1 MSAEPL
7 ETRLRSATKEVVI
20 GHGHRFCI
28 IGERINPTGR
38 RIFQEQLRAGD
49 FSAIERDVK
58 AQVEGG
64 ADVLDINMG
73 VPLTDEPELL
83 AKAIQLVQSHTDL
96 PICIDSSVVEALEA
110 GLSVYQGRALVNS
123 ITAED
128 DRMAA
133 ILPLVKKY
141 DAAIIAL
148 PNDHDEIPM
157 EADKRLEL
165 TAKIIR
171 VATTEYGIAQADIVI
186 DPLAMPI
193 GADTGNSLVTMECM
207 RRIRD
212 EFGVNMTCG
221 ASNVS
226 FGMPDRHTLGA
237 AWLPM
242 AMTCRPDQRDHGRPD
257 AADRGLGQG
266 GRRVPQPRR
275 LGHGL
280 DRRAPGEAGR
290 FSMTS
295 SPEDEQ
301 PFSLE
306 EIRREGLITPSGA
319 EPAAHDGT
327 GRVQLSF
334 TVEDKEAPPT
344 HRQVRVP
351 PGVSVFD
358 SASWNG
364 IAIDSTCGGHGT
376 CHKCKVRVSPATPVT
391 RHDARTFSPG
401 ELDTGWRLACL
412 VQATRDHDVV
422 VPPLV
427 TRPKAA
433 TVGVGRQVILRP
445 AVQKRYVELTEPT
458 LEDQRSDLARLLDA
472 IDDLE
477 PTPDLH
483 ALRRLPKVLRE
494 ADFKVTAVIV
504 DEALVDVEPGDTTST
519 RYAIA
524 FDLGTTTV
532 VATLLDLVTG
542 TPVGVASML
551 NRQQPFGADVISRI
565 SATMLDPAALGR
577 LQVAASQ
584 TLATLAEQVCREG
597 GVDPAHVYEAA
608 LAGNATMTAL
618 LLGIDPEPLGVAP
631 FVQTTAT
638 PPTVLASEVG
648 LELHPGARLALF
660 PALGAYV
667 GGDIVAGMLAT
678 GMDRDKRIR
687 LFIDVGTNC
696 EIVLSDGERILST
709 AAPAGPAFE
718 GGAIRCGM
726 RAADGAI
733 EVVKLGDD
741 VELGV
746 IGDVE
751 PRGLCGSGLVDA
763 VAELVKAG
771 LLDASGRFA
780 TDEVAKEIA
789 PAIADRLTYI
799 GQERVF
805 VLHRE
810 RPDSDP
816 AECVVLSQRDVRE
829 LQFAKAAIS
838 TGWTLLMEEL
848 GLEHRDLQQVLLAGS
863 FGSYLSA
870 ASAVR
875 IGLVPQLP
883 VLRIVAAGNVAGEGA
898 KMALLSIRER
908 AGALALLEEVTYV
921 ELSDRTDFNDRF
933 VDLLAFPT

>member
-1 MSAEPL
+1 MTASGDEPGPL
-7 ETRLRSATKEVVI
+7 EYPL
-20 GHGHRFCI
+20 
-28 IGERINPTGR
+28 
-38 RIFQEQLRAGD
+38 
-49 FSAIERDVK
+49 
-58 AQVEGG
+58 EG
-64 ADVLDINMG
+64 
-73 VPLTDEPELL
+73 
-83 AKAIQLVQSHTDL
+83 
-96 PICIDSSVVEALEA
+96 
-110 GLSVYQGRALVNS
+110 Y
-123 ITAED
+123 
-128 DRMAA
+128 
-133 ILPLVKKY
+133 
-141 DAAIIAL
+141 
-148 PNDHDEIPM
+148 
-157 EADKRLEL
+157 
-165 TAKIIR
+165 
-171 VATTEYGIAQADIVI
+171 
-186 DPLAMPI
+186 
-193 GADTGNSLVTMECM
+193 
-207 RRIRD
+207 
-212 EFGVNMTCG
+212 
-221 ASNVS
+221 
-226 FGMPDRHTLGA
+226 
-237 AWLPM
+237 
-242 AMTCRPDQRDHGRPD
+242 
-257 AADRGLGQG
+257 
-266 GRRVPQPRR
+266 
-275 LGHGL
+275 
-280 DRRAPGEAGR
+280 
-290 FSMTS
+290 
-295 SPEDEQ
+295 
-301 PFSLE
+301 
-306 EIRREGLITPSGA
+306 RREGLIAPPGA

-334 TVEDKEAPPT
+334 TVEDKDAPPSQKT
-344 HRQVRVP
+344 VRVP

-376 CHKCKVRVSPATPVT
+376 CHKCKVRVSPVTPIT
-391 RHDARTFSPG
+391 RHDERTFNPN
-401 ELDTGWRLACL
+401 ELQAGWRLACL
-412 VQATRDHDVV
+412 VQATRDHDVL

-458 LEDQRSDLARLLDA
+458 LEDQRPDLVRLLDA

-477 PTPDLH
+477 PHPDLH

-494 ADFKVTAVIV
+494 GDIKVTAVVV
-504 DEALVDVEPGDTTST
+504 DEVLVDVEPGDTTGI

-542 TPVGVASML
+542 TPVAVASML
-551 NRQQPFGADVISRI
+551 NKQQPFGGDVISRI

-577 LQVAASQ
+577 LQQAAADTLS
-584 TLATLAEQVCREG
+584 TLAQQVCREG
-597 GVDPAHVYEAA
+597 GVDPLHVYEAA

-638 PPTVLASEVG
+638 PPAVLASEVG
-648 LELHPGARLALF
+648 LTLHPGARVALF

-678 GMDRDKRIR
+678 GMDRDKRVR

-696 EIVLSDGERILST
+696 EIVLSDGEKILAT

-733 EVVKLGDD
+733 EVIKLTPGEDD
-741 VELGV
+741 PGVELGV
-746 IGDVE
+746 IGDVA

-763 VAELVKAG
+763 VAELVKVG
-771 LLDASGRFA
+771 LLDASGRFV
-780 TDEVAKEIA
+780 TDEVAKELA
-789 PAIADRLTYI
+789 PGLADRLTYI

-810 RPDSDP
+810 RVDADP
-816 AECVVLSQRDVRE
+816 SESVVLSQRDVRE

-848 GLEHRDLQQVLLAGS
+848 GLEHRDIQQVLLAGS

-875 IGLVPQLP
+875 IGLGPTLP

-921 ELSDRTDFNDRF
+921 ELSDRPDFNDRF
-933 VDLLAFPT
+933 VDLLAFPTP